1 MTPNLLRLPGREK
14 PEPVR
19 MIAYEFY
26 WIDKK
31 GDSHFFAIL
40 PERRKNPE
48 RITEESIMKWG
59 KMVLGGSWLSRNLYF
74 IKVEIP
80 RNSKKY

>member
-1 MTPNLLRLPGREK
+1 MIQNPLRLAVKEDLEDSP
-14 PEPVR
+14 

-26 WIDKK
+26 WVDKR
-31 GDSHFFAIL
+31 GESHFFAIL

-59 KMVLGGSWLSRNLYF
+59 KMVLGGNRLSQKLYF
-74 IKVEIP
+74 IKVEVP
-80 RNSKKY
+80 DSS

>member
-1 MTPNLLRLPGREK
+1 MTPSPLRLAVKEE
-14 PEPVR
+14 PELLR

-26 WIDKK
+26 WVDKR
-31 GDSHFFAIL
+31 GESHFFAIL

-59 KMVLGGSWLSRNLYF
+59 KMVLGGNRLSRNLYF
-74 IKVEIP
+74 IQVEVP
-80 RNSKKY
+80 QNSKKY